1 VNTAAPADGIVRSVG
16 VGQGVVVQ
24 RQAPIW
30 QSPWLWLALALV
42 TGIVALGMQRR
53 LRKAG

>member
-30 QSPWLWLALALV
+30 QSPWLWLALAVV
-42 TGIVALGMQRR
+42 TGIIALGMQRR
-53 LRKAG
+53 LRMAG